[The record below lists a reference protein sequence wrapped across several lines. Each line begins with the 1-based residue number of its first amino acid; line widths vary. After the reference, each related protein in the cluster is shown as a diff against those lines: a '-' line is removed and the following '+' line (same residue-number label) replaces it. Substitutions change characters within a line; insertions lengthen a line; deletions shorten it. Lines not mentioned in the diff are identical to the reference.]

1 MDFDLFGGMFDFN
14 GDGETDYLEAAT
26 GFMILDGEEK
36 RKKKDDGFYD
46 FGSDDEDCDGD
57 EW

>member
-14 GDGETDYLEAAT
+14 GNGETDCLEAAT
-26 GFMILDGEEK
+26 GFMILDDEAKSRK
-36 RKKKDDGFYD
+36 RDDGFYD
-46 FGSDDEDCDGD
+46 FGCDNSDGD